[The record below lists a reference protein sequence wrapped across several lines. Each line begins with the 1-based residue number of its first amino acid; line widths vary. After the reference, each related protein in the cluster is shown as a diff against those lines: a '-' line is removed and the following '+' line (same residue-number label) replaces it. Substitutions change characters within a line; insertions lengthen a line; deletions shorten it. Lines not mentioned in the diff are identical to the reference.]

1 MHELPRTRI
10 VPQPLPLTMTRQPK
24 SDPAFEINFF
34 ESVHRR
40 CPRYVEVIELLGGL
54 YTKTG
59 RIADGLK
66 MDRKLVRLQPKNA
79 TAHYNLA
86 CSLALSERPL
96 DALAALRHAVSLGY
110 TDYDWMRQ
118 DPDLKPIAHDPAFQE
133 ILSTVKSAGRK
144 SGPKKR

>member
-1 MHELPRTRI
+1 MS
-10 VPQPLPLTMTRQPK
+10 RQPK
-24 SDPAFEINFF
+24 SDPAFEINFY

-40 CPRYVEVIELLGGL
+40 CPGYVEVIELLGGL

-96 DALAALRHAVSLGY
+96 DALAALRKSLALGY
-110 TDYDWMRQ
+110 TDYEWMRQ

-133 ILSTVKSAGRK
+133 ILTKVKAAAKKAG
-144 SGPKKR
+144 GKKRS

>member
-1 MHELPRTRI
+1 
-10 VPQPLPLTMTRQPK
+10 MTRQPK
-24 SDPAFEINFF
+24 PDPAFEITFF

-66 MDRKLVRLQPKNA
+66 MDRKLVRLQPDNS

-96 DALAALRHAVSLGY
+96 DALAALRKAVSLGY
-110 TDYDWMRQ
+110 DDYEWMCQ
-118 DPDLKPIAHDPAFQE
+118 DPDLKPIAHDLAFQE
-133 ILSTVKSAGRK
+133 ILARVKSSAKK
-144 SGPKKR
+144 SRARRD

>member
-1 MHELPRTRI
+1 MSRP
-10 VPQPLPLTMTRQPK
+10 PK

-40 CPRYVEVIELLGGL
+40 CPGYVEVIELLGGL

-96 DALAALRHAVSLGY
+96 DALTALRQAVALGY
-110 TDYDWMRQ
+110 TDYEWMRQ
-118 DPDLKPIAHDPAFQE
+118 DPDLKPIAHDPAFQA
-133 ILSTVKSAGRK
+133 ILTAVKAAARK
-144 SGPKKR
+144 GGTKKR

>member
-1 MHELPRTRI
+1 
-10 VPQPLPLTMTRQPK
+10 MTRQPK
-24 SDPAFEINFF
+24 PDPAFEITFF

-66 MDRKLVRLQPKNA
+66 MDRKLVRLQPENS

-86 CSLALSERPL
+86 CSLALSERAL
-96 DALAALRHAVSLGY
+96 DALAALRKAVALGY
-110 TDYDWMRQ
+110 DDYEWMRQ
-118 DPDLKPIAHDPAFQE
+118 DPDLKPIAHDPAFLD
-133 ILSTVKSAGRK
+133 ILASVKNAAKK
-144 SGPKKR
+144 SRPRRD